1 MWRLAAGLLLA
12 LIAATAPAGG
22 SASAAAPSFPDVP
35 PWHWAY
41 DSLIQVRDAGIVIG
55 YPAAPGELIEISIT
69 QVYDAFAHAGARGAR
84 AWAERFTYNRPADWP
99 APFLR
104 THLAAFS
111 LSPMQTVVAGEVAS
125 ATFNATITTR
135 DGQSRSAPMRV
146 QLRRRAGD
154 WQVDYATLRAGASW
168 LTP

>member
-1 MWRLAAGLLLA
+1 MWRLAAGVILA
-12 LIAATAPAGG
+12 LIAGTALAGG
-22 SASAAAPSFPDVP
+22 SARAATPSFPDVP

-69 QVYDAFAHAGARGAR
+69 QAYDAFTHTGARGAQ

-104 THLAAFS
+104 AHLTGFS
-111 LSPMQTVVAGEVAS
+111 LSRLQTRVSGEVAS
-125 ATFNATITTR
+125 AVFDATVTTR
-135 DGQSRSAPMRV
+135 DGRSLSAPMRV
-146 QLRRRAGD
+146 QLRLRDGD
-154 WQVDYATLRAGASW
+154 WQVDYATLRAGAPW